1 MPEEILDRARAL
13 SVEDRIQL
21 VTDIWD
27 TIAADQATIPLDEA
41 TKAELDRRLADLDAN
56 PDDLL
61 TWDQVR
67 DRVTR
72 PE

>member
-1 MPEEILDRARAL
+1 MPEEVLDRARAL
-13 SVEDRIQL
+13 SVEDR
-21 VTDIWD
+21 
-27 TIAADQATIPLDEA
+27 IPLDEA